1 MATSLN
7 TQTLHTKLGIL
18 SGIGGLLSLIGTS
31 TFFIA
36 DDFLKQTKKYITFV
50 SIVIYMAG
58 LIMIVLSIGLY
69 RDEKVI
75 IRTKNISEM
84 ILHLK
89 ANNIVLDSENDVSS
103 SFVNK
108 PVLLS
113 SLSTLSILVG
123 VLLLLKQFKSLKTT
137 NWLGV
142 LLYSCG
148 WISNAFA
155 ASMDTNSFSSVSK
168 KRLVW
173 TLPGSIAI
181 IIGSFLLPWQ
191 IEKSFVS
198 GPSLS
203 LSTIGY
209 GLFTIGTIVVF

>member
-1 MATSLN
+1 MATSSN

-18 SGIGGLLSLIGTS
+18 SGIGGILSLIGTS
-31 TFFIA
+31 TFFMA
-36 DDFLKQTKKYITFV
+36 DEFVKQTNKYMTFLA
-50 SIVIYMAG
+50 IVIYIMG

-89 ANNIVLDSENDVSS
+89 ANNMVLDSEDED
-103 SFVNK
+103 VNK

-113 SLSTLSILVG
+113 SLSTISILIG
-123 VLLLLKQFKSLKTT
+123 VLLLLKQFKSLKTI

-142 LLYSCG
+142 LLYGCG
-148 WISNAFA
+148 WVSNAFA

-173 TLPGSIAI
+173 TIPGAIAI
-181 IIGSFLLPWQ
+181 TIGSLLLPWQ

-198 GPSLS
+198 GPALS

-209 GLFTIGTIVVF
+209 GLFTIGTIIVF